1 MPGKTNSK
9 QICAYKTQK
18 ALLEFMDDTRYYK
31 EPMAWPH
38 TMMSRIRMNAKDY
51 SKGTGDLAVD
61 AFYNLTPDEFFRL
74 HSAVERVRGTLAA
87 DYKRCKEQLDR
98 LLKLKKSLEP
108 MLGTALEEI
117 GKVSEDIKD
126 LCSDSIVQRL
136 SDVSRQVKQATDQVY
151 NGESSVLQKMI
162 MELTGQLKNFEKTRA
177 VYSEIKILNFDK
189 YANPDNPKERRV
201 TSFELMYHP
210 KMQYPYAFTISN
222 GWGIPVITKNGGVIV
237 GEGTARYEQKV
248 NILLDDK
255 NLMPML
261 KRVELFLQM
270 MLNHGLGQYF
280 ESVMNPPLYG
290 ERYET
295 EDTARF

>member
-1 MPGKTNSK
+1 MPGKTNSR

-31 EPMAWPH
+31 EAMAWPH
-38 TMMSRIRMNAKDY
+38 TMMSRIRVNAKDY

-74 HSAVERVRGTLAA
+74 HSAVKSVKGTLTAE
-87 DYKRCKEQLDR
+87 YSRCREQLEH
-98 LLKLKKSLEP
+98 LQKLKKSLEP
-108 MLGTALEEI
+108 MVGTALQELEKI
-117 GKVSEDIKD
+117 AEDIKG
-126 LCSDSIVQRL
+126 LCSDAIVQRIADISKQLEL
-136 SDVSRQVKQATDQVY
+136 SSQKAYV
-151 NGESSVLQKMI
+151 GENSVMERMILVLSEQLKKLQKAR
-162 MELTGQLKNFEKTRA
+162 E
-177 VYSEIKILNFDK
+177 VYSELKILNFDK

-261 KRVELFLQM
+261 KRVELFLQT
-270 MLNHGLGQYF
+270 MLNHGLEQYF
-280 ESVMNPPLYG
+280 ESAMNPPLYSG
-290 ERYET
+290 GNENEET
-295 EDTARF
+295 VRF